1 MPGSVQTCRVDYNRP
16 LPQGPLSHPGYGR
29 IVSPPHLAVP
39 ARGISGARR
48 DAFWLSPF
56 VPVESM
62 TRGRQ
67 IVCMQI
73 ASHPIKIPRRI
84 FTPREILLCTALLS
98 CVAPRTMWAGRQE
111 LLAVLPLPESHPFF
125 GQFALA
131 CQRVRHTRY
140 IAPCVPRRSDDPN
153 CALVESLDHQLFY
166 TGSHLI
172 PRTMLHASTVSRS
185 RSRGAP
191 EPRCGATRAASL
203 TQCSKW

>member
-1 MPGSVQTCRVDYNRP
+1 LTALSFFPGHHEKSVFGRRFVCEYCRAVRSRLTLAIRMPGSVQTCRVDYNRP

-125 GQFALA
+125 GQFAL
-131 CQRVRHTRY
+131 V
-140 IAPCVPRRSDDPN
+140 APVIENDGT
-153 CALVESLDHQLFY
+153 F
-166 TGSHLI
+166 
-172 PRTMLHASTVSRS
+172 
-185 RSRGAP
+185 
-191 EPRCGATRAASL
+191 
-203 TQCSKW
+203 